1 MRAMVDEFRARLR
14 EARRELLRRV
24 LTTDTELATLESHP
38 AGNFDEDA
46 AKEVATTVLSR
57 LEGQEKQELDEVEA
71 ALARLETGSFGTC
84 KDCGGPI
91 PLARLQAVPWARYCL
106 TCQLRR
112 QA

>member
-1 MRAMVDEFRARLR
+1 MRATIEEFRARLL
-14 EARRELLRRV
+14 EARRELRRRV
-24 LTTDTELATLESHP
+24 VTTDTELATLESHP
-38 AGNFDEDA
+38 AGSFDEDA

-71 ALARLETGSFGTC
+71 ALARLETGCFGTC
-84 KDCGGPI
+84 EDCGGPI
-91 PLARLQAVPWARYCL
+91 SLARLQAVPWARYCL